1 MNKNRIYQNKKY
13 IQIQEPVLLQL
24 PTFPTFLF
32 QTLLQLIQSAT
43 LFDKKTLLH
52 HVVNHKKEV
61 RKTKMGTKKSSQTEN
76 LARHSAK
83 KSPKVLQE

>member
-24 PTFPTFLF
+24 PTLPTFLF
-32 QTLLQLIQSAT
+32 QTLLQLIQPAT

-61 RKTKMGTKKSSQTEN
+61 RKTKMGTKKSGQTEN